1 MNDWKLKGIIVPLL
15 TPFDSAGTVDA
26 AAVCQLVNF
35 LIERGIHGLF
45 PGGTT
50 GEGPLLTL
58 DERRE
63 LAEII
68 LKEAAGRV
76 PVIIQVGAL
85 TTRDTIALAQHAQA
99 AGANAAAVVTPYY
112 YRLTDE
118 ALFRYFEQV
127 AASVPDFPIFLY
139 NIPQLTG
146 NNISSELVTRLVER
160 CPNIIGMKDSSGS
173 LATLT
178 ACLPLRAGHFNAVNG
193 SDGMILAA
201 MAMGINACVSGNA
214 NVFPELLVAL
224 YHAATSGDL
233 VHARELQR
241 QVDGVRRILADGGDL
256 SLFKAILARRGV
268 PVGTVRSPLLQASAA
283 AVAQRWDELNALK
296 LDLSAVHV
304 G

>member
-15 TPFDSAGTVDA
+15 TPFDSAGTVDV

>member
-15 TPFDSAGTVDA
+15 TPFDSAGAVDA
-26 AAVCQLVNF
+26 AVVRQLVNF

-58 DERRE
+58 DERRK

-68 LKEAAGRV
+68 LRETAGRV

-112 YRLTDE
+112 YRLADE
-118 ALFRYFEQV
+118 ALFQYFQQV
-127 AASVPDFPIFLY
+127 AAAVPDFPIYLY

-146 NNISSELVTRLVER
+146 NNISSELVTRLVEC

-193 SDGMILAA
+193 SDGLILAA
-201 MAMGINACVSGNA
+201 IAMGVEACVSGNA

-233 VHARELQR
+233 VQARELQR
-241 QVDGVRRILADGGDL
+241 QVDAVRRILADGGDL

-268 PVGTVRSPLLQASAA
+268 SVGTVRSPLPQASAA
-283 AVAQRWDELNALK
+283 AIAQRWDELNALR

>member
-201 MAMGINACVSGNA
+201 LAMGINACVSGNA